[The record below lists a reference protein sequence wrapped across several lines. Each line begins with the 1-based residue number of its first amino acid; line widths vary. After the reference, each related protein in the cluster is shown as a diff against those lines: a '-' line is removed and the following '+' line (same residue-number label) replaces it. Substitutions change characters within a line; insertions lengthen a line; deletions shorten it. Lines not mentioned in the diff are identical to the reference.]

1 MTFDELELDPE
12 LLSAIEENHFN
23 KPTPVQI
30 ETIPWMLM
38 KRDVLAGAATGTGK
52 TAAFVLPALQ
62 FLRDEPKRSNLPR
75 VLILAPTREL
85 AFQTHKVVKQLG
97 TYCHFKSQ
105 VITGGFSSDKQIE
118 NLQEPIDILVATPG
132 RLLNI
137 MAKEFIDLSNIEM
150 LIIDEADRM
159 LDMGQGPDVNAL
171 LEAIPA
177 DFQAA
182 CFSATLSG
190 SGVEKFAEN
199 ILDDPAIIQIDA
211 PNQQSSQVQQQIYFA
226 DDKTHK
232 QALLKSLIEDE
243 SCKSA
248 IVFCNKKDKSNEV
261 DDWLQAQGIL
271 STVLHGDMIQA
282 KRLERSKKFTSGRVK
297 VLVATDVAS
306 RGLDMLNITHVINY
320 DLPHRGDIY
329 IHRIGR
335 TGRGQQVG
343 VAYSIVEAHDV
354 EHLKRIEYHMK
365 NKLPIAKLE
374 GLEAKSII
382 AKTGKSAQ
390 IKKTKKKPHKKK
402 LAKKAAKKSVK
413 KATKKPKD

>member
-1 MTFDELELDPE
+1 MTFEELELDPK
-12 LLSAIEENHFN
+12 LLSAIKENHFH
-23 KPTPVQI
+23 KATPVQQQA
-30 ETIPWMLM
+30 IPWMLM

-62 FLRDEPKRSNLPR
+62 FLIDEPKYSDLPR

-85 AFQTHKVVKQLG
+85 AFQTHKVIKQLG
-97 TYCHFKSQ
+97 TYCNFPSQ
-105 VITGGFSSDKQIE
+105 VITGGFASDKQIE
-118 NLQEPIDILVATPG
+118 KLREPIDILVATPG

-137 MAKEFIDLSNIEM
+137 MTKEFIDLSNIEM

-171 LEAIPA
+171 IEAIPA
-177 DFQAA
+177 DFQAS

-190 SGVEKFAEN
+190 SGVERFAED

-211 PNQQSSQVQQQIYFA
+211 PNQQSSQVQQQIYLA
-226 DDKTHK
+226 DNRDHK
-232 QALLKSLIEDE
+232 HALLKSLIEDE
-243 SCKSA
+243 SCQSA
-248 IVFCNKKDKSNEV
+248 IVFCNKKDKADEV
-261 DDWLQAQGIL
+261 DEWLQKQGIL

-282 KRLERSKKFTSGRVK
+282 KRLERTKKFTSGRVK

-335 TGRGQQVG
+335 TGRGNQVG

-354 EHLKRIEYHMK
+354 EHLHRIEYHMK
-365 NKLPIAKLE
+365 DKLPVAKLK
-374 GLEAKSII
+374 GLEAKSKI
-382 AKTGKSAQ
+382 AKTGKAAQ
-390 IKKTKKKPHKKK
+390 AKKVKKKPHKKK
-402 LAKKAAKKSVK
+402 LAKKANKNK
-413 KATKKPKD
+413 

>member
-1 MTFDELELDPE
+1 MTFEELELDPK
-12 LLSAIEENHFN
+12 LLSAIKENHFH
-23 KPTPVQI
+23 KATPVQ
-30 ETIPWMLM
+30 EQTIPWMLM

-62 FLRDEPKRSNLPR
+62 FLIDEPKYSDLPR

-85 AFQTHKVVKQLG
+85 AFQTHKVIKQLG
-97 TYCHFKSQ
+97 TYCNFPSQ
-105 VITGGFSSDKQIE
+105 VITGGFASDKQIE
-118 NLQEPIDILVATPG
+118 KLREPIDILVATPG

-137 MAKEFIDLSNIEM
+137 MTKEFIDLSNIEM

-171 LEAIPA
+171 IEAIPA
-177 DFQAA
+177 DFQAS

-190 SGVEKFAEN
+190 SGVERFAED

-211 PNQQSSQVQQQIYFA
+211 PNQQSSQVQQQIYLA
-226 DDKTHK
+226 DNRDHK
-232 QALLKSLIEDE
+232 HALLKSLIEDE
-243 SCKSA
+243 SCQSA
-248 IVFCNKKDKSNEV
+248 IVFCNKKDKADEV
-261 DDWLQAQGIL
+261 DEWLQKQGIL

-282 KRLERSKKFTSGRVK
+282 KRLERTKKFTSGRVK

-335 TGRGQQVG
+335 TGRGNQVG

-354 EHLKRIEYHMK
+354 EHLHRIEYHMK
-365 NKLPIAKLE
+365 DKLPVAKLK
-374 GLEAKSII
+374 GLEAKSKI
-382 AKTGKSAQ
+382 AKTGKAAQ
-390 IKKTKKKPHKKK
+390 AKKVKKKPHKKK
-402 LAKKAAKKSVK
+402 LAKKANKNK
-413 KATKKPKD
+413 

>member
-1 MTFDELELDPE
+1 MTFEELELDPK
-12 LLSAIEENHFN
+12 LLSAIKENHFH
-23 KPTPVQI
+23 KATPVQ
-30 ETIPWMLM
+30 EQTIPWMLM

-62 FLRDEPKRSNLPR
+62 FLIDEPKYSDLPR

-85 AFQTHKVVKQLG
+85 AFQTHKVIKQLG
-97 TYCHFKSQ
+97 TYCNFPSQ
-105 VITGGFSSDKQIE
+105 VITGGFASDKQIE
-118 NLQEPIDILVATPG
+118 KLREPIDILVATPG

-137 MAKEFIDLSNIEM
+137 MTKEFIDLSNIEM

-171 LEAIPA
+171 IEAIPA
-177 DFQAA
+177 DFQAS

-190 SGVEKFAEN
+190 SGVEKFAED

-211 PNQQSSQVQQQIYFA
+211 PNQQSSQVQQQIYLA
-226 DDKTHK
+226 DNRDHK
-232 QALLKSLIEDE
+232 HALLKSLIEDE
-243 SCKSA
+243 SCQSA
-248 IVFCNKKDKSNEV
+248 IVFCNKKDKADEV
-261 DDWLQAQGIL
+261 DEWLQKQGIL

-282 KRLERSKKFTSGRVK
+282 KRLERTKKFTSGRVK

-335 TGRGQQVG
+335 TGRGNQVG

-354 EHLKRIEYHMK
+354 EHLHRIEYHMK
-365 NKLPIAKLE
+365 DKLPVAKLK
-374 GLEAKSII
+374 GLEAKSKI
-382 AKTGKSAQ
+382 AKTGKAAQ
-390 IKKTKKKPHKKK
+390 AKKVKKKPHKKK
-402 LAKKAAKKSVK
+402 LAKKANKNK
-413 KATKKPKD
+413 

>member
-1 MTFDELELDPE
+1 MTFEELELDPE
-12 LLSAIEENHFN
+12 LLTAITEHHFH
-23 KPTPVQI
+23 KPTPIQA
-30 ETIPWMLM
+30 EAIPWMLM

-62 FLRDEPKRSNLPR
+62 FLLDEPKRSSIPR

-85 AFQTHKVVKQLG
+85 AFQTLKVVKQLG
-97 TYCHFKSQ
+97 THCHFKSQ
-105 VITGGFSSDKQIE
+105 VITGGFASDKQME
-118 NLQEPIDILVATPG
+118 KLNEPIDILVATPG

-137 MAKEFIDLSNIEM
+137 MTKEFIDLSNIEM

-171 LEAIPA
+171 LESIPG
-177 DFQAA
+177 DFQAS

-226 DDKTHK
+226 DNKDHK
-232 QALLKSLIEDE
+232 QAILKNLIEDE
-243 SCKSA
+243 SCQSA
-248 IVFCNKKDKSNEV
+248 IVFCNKKEKADLV
-261 DDWLQAQGIL
+261 DEWLQSQGIS
-271 STVLHGDMIQA
+271 STVLHGDMIQV
-282 KRLERSKKFTSGRVK
+282 KRLERSKKFTSGKVK
-297 VLVATDVAS
+297 ILVATDLAS

-320 DLPHRGDIY
+320 DLPHRGNIY

-343 VAYSIVEAHDV
+343 VAFSIVEAHDI
-354 EHLKRIEYHMK
+354 EHLKRIEYHMGI
-365 NKLPIAKLE
+365 KLPIAKIK
-374 GLEAKSII
+374 GLEATSII
-382 AKTGKSAQ
+382 TKTGKAATA
-390 IKKTKKKPHKKK
+390 KKAKKKPHKKK
-402 LAKKAAKKSVK
+402 LAKKAKKK
-413 KATKKPKD
+413 E

>member
-1 MTFDELELDPE
+1 MTFEELELDPK
-12 LLSAIEENHFN
+12 LLSAIKENHFH
-23 KPTPVQI
+23 KATPVQQQS
-30 ETIPWMLM
+30 IPWMLM

-62 FLRDEPKRSNLPR
+62 FLIDEPKYSDLPR

-85 AFQTHKVVKQLG
+85 AFQTHKVIKQLG
-97 TYCHFKSQ
+97 TYCNFPSQ
-105 VITGGFSSDKQIE
+105 VITGGFASDKQIE
-118 NLQEPIDILVATPG
+118 KLREPIDILVATPG

-137 MAKEFIDLSNIEM
+137 MTKEFIDLSNIEM

-171 LEAIPA
+171 IEAIPA
-177 DFQAA
+177 DFQAS

-190 SGVEKFAEN
+190 SGVEKFAED

-211 PNQQSSQVQQQIYFA
+211 PNQQSSQVQQQIYLA
-226 DDKTHK
+226 DNRDHK
-232 QALLKSLIEDE
+232 HALLKSLIEDE
-243 SCKSA
+243 SCQSA
-248 IVFCNKKDKSNEV
+248 IVFCNKKDKADEV
-261 DDWLQAQGIL
+261 DEWLQKQGVL

-282 KRLERSKKFTSGRVK
+282 KRLERTKKFTSGRVK

-335 TGRGQQVG
+335 TGRGNQVG

-354 EHLKRIEYHMK
+354 EHLHRIEYHMK
-365 NKLPIAKLE
+365 DKLPVAKLK
-374 GLEAKSII
+374 GLEAKSKI
-382 AKTGKSAQ
+382 AKTGKAAQ
-390 IKKTKKKPHKKK
+390 AKKVKKKPHKKK
-402 LAKKAAKKSVK
+402 LAKKANKNK
-413 KATKKPKD
+413 

>member
-1 MTFDELELDPE
+1 MTFEELELDPQ
-12 LLSAIEENHFN
+12 LLSAIKENHFH
-23 KPTPVQI
+23 KPTPVQ
-30 ETIPWMLM
+30 EQTIPWMLM

-62 FLRDEPKRSNLPR
+62 FLLDEPKRPYLPR

-85 AFQTHKVVKQLG
+85 AFQTHKVIKQLG
-97 TYCHFKSQ
+97 TYCHFPSQ
-105 VITGGFSSDKQIE
+105 VITGGFASDKQIE
-118 NLQEPIDILVATPG
+118 KLKEPIDILVATPG

-137 MAKEFIDLSNIEM
+137 MTKEFIDLSEVEM

-171 LEAIPA
+171 IQAIPA
-177 DFQAA
+177 DFQAS

-190 SGVEKFAEN
+190 GGVERFAEN

-211 PNQQSSQVQQQIYFA
+211 PNQQSSQVQQQIYLA
-226 DDKTHK
+226 DNRDHK
-232 QALLKSLIEDE
+232 QAILKALIDDD
-243 SCKSA
+243 SCQSA
-248 IVFCNKKDKSNEV
+248 IVFCNKKDKADEV
-261 DDWLQAQGIL
+261 DKWLQEQGIL

-282 KRLERSKKFTSGRVK
+282 KRLERSKKFTSGKVK

-335 TGRGQQVG
+335 TGRGNQVG
-343 VAYSIVEAHDV
+343 VAYSIVESHDI
-354 EHLKRIEYHMK
+354 EHLNRIEYHMK
-365 NKLPIAKLE
+365 AKIHIAKLD

-382 AKTGKSAQ
+382 SKTGKAAKSKRA
-390 IKKTKKKPHKKK
+390 KKKPHKKK
-402 LAKKAAKKSVK
+402 LAKKAQKKK
-413 KATKKPKD
+413 

>member
-1 MTFDELELDPE
+1 MTFEELELDPK
-12 LLSAIEENHFN
+12 LLSAIKENHFH
-23 KPTPVQI
+23 KATPVQ
-30 ETIPWMLM
+30 EQTIPWMLM

-62 FLRDEPKRSNLPR
+62 FLIDEPKYSDLPR

-85 AFQTHKVVKQLG
+85 AFQTHKVIKQLG
-97 TYCHFKSQ
+97 TYCNFPSQ
-105 VITGGFSSDKQIE
+105 VITGGFASDKQIE
-118 NLQEPIDILVATPG
+118 KLREPIDILVATPG

-137 MAKEFIDLSNIEM
+137 MTKEFIDLSNIEM

-171 LEAIPA
+171 IEAIPA
-177 DFQAA
+177 DFQAS

-190 SGVEKFAEN
+190 SGVERFAED

-211 PNQQSSQVQQQIYFA
+211 PNQQSSQVQQQIYLA
-226 DDKTHK
+226 DNRDHK
-232 QALLKSLIEDE
+232 HALLKSLIEDE
-243 SCKSA
+243 SCQSA
-248 IVFCNKKDKSNEV
+248 IVFCNKKDKADEV
-261 DDWLQAQGIL
+261 DEWLQKQGIL

-282 KRLERSKKFTSGRVK
+282 KRLERTKKFTSGRVK

-335 TGRGQQVG
+335 TGRGNQVG

-354 EHLKRIEYHMK
+354 EHLHRIEYHMK
-365 NKLPIAKLE
+365 DKLPVAKLK
-374 GLEAKSII
+374 GLEAKSKI
-382 AKTGKSAQ
+382 AKIGKAAQ
-390 IKKTKKKPHKKK
+390 AKKVKKKPHKKK
-402 LAKKAAKKSVK
+402 LAKKANKNK
-413 KATKKPKD
+413 